1 MNLLEHPFREIRAS
15 FYEDWTQA
23 SLKAAI
29 VLWALFIIFLVIFV
43 VDNKWVLAGI
53 LAYEI
58 LP

>member
-1 MNLLEHPFREIRAS
+1 MSLLEHPFKKIRQE

-43 VDNKWVLAGI
+43 VDNKWILAGI

>member
-1 MNLLEHPFREIRAS
+1 MRLLEHPVKKIQQA
-15 FYEDWTQA
+15 FYEDYTA
-23 SLKAAI
+23 SSLKLLI
-29 VLWALFIIFLVIFV
+29 VLWAIFIIFLVLFV